1 MRLNTGESSNVE
13 DRRGMGGIAAGGGVG
28 AIILGLLYMLL
39 GGNPSDVQRP
49 QQQPDPNA
57 GASTPAGQN
66 DPTRHFVSQ
75 VLRSTE
81 QTWGGIFQQ
90 SGRQYQDPQLVMYSG
105 AYPSACG
112 LGQAAMGP
120 FYCPRDEKV
129 YLDAS
134 FFDEMEQRFHAGGQ
148 FADAYVIAHEVG
160 HHVQNLMGISQQVE
174 QAQQAASS
182 RTEANRY
189 SVLLELQADCFAGV
203 WAHEAQRRGELTLE
217 PGDVENAL
225 NAANAIGDDKLQQE
239 AQGRVVPDS
248 FTHGSS
254 AQRVHWLNRGLESG
268 DPKQCDT
275 FNSAST

>member
-28 AIILGLLYMLL
+28 AIIIGLLYMLL
-39 GGNPSDVQRP
+39 GGNPSDVP
-49 QQQPDPNA
+49 QGQPAPDGNA
-57 GASTPAGQN
+57 GAPAGQN
-66 DPTRHFVSQ
+66 DATRHFVAQ
-75 VLRSTE
+75 VLSSTE

-90 SGRQYQDPQLVMYSG
+90 AGRQYQDPRLVMYSG

-134 FFDEMEQRFHAGGQ
+134 FFEEMEQRFHAGGQ

-174 QAQQAASS
+174 RAQQAASS
-182 RTEANRY
+182 RSEANQY

-203 WAHEAQRRGELTLE
+203 WAHQAQQRGELQLE

-248 FTHGSS
+248 FTHGS
-254 AQRVHWLNRGLESG
+254 AEQRKRWFMTGYQSG
-268 DPKQCDT
+268 SVQACNT
-275 FNSAST
+275 FAPGVRL